1 MHRYAHVNITLGC
14 AVVSSPVL
22 SPVLLGHF
30 AERAGILPSPRKV
43 LDLSDGAGDRAGG
56 ARRERLWELSSNLHC
71 SVIGTCLSTADLRQF
86 FVKLKDPLAK
96 TASEHEIHSL
106 AVAGAG
112 RRDLPGK
119 LLHKLLDKKHE
130 THVRRFSKASTLEE
144 VRVLWRDSVEKGEVP
159 GAYWATLTHPA
170 TDQALAREAFCE
182 VHMLSHLMGQSNRA
196 DIKRLR
202 TLEAELGGRD
212 EKIARQEQRLAQM
225 AAAQAA
231 LAREAV
237 QLRADLR
244 HALEQSHVAPAGPD
258 GEAGEAL
265 RRRLGDEQARSA
277 ALADR
282 LAARDAALG
291 ESARRIAVLE
301 REAEDLCREVEALEG
316 ALASAAEPAAAPD
329 HPLGLSG
336 LRFLYVGGR
345 PKQLDQLRAFADKAG
360 GVLLTHDGGMEET
373 VTLLPG
379 LVSQADIAFFPVD
392 CVSHLASSQVKRLCR
407 EAGKPFIPLRTSG
420 LASFAAALDAL
431 AAQGAVAAQ

>member
-1 MHRYAHVNITLGC
+1 MVT
-14 AVVSSPVL
+14 SPVL

-30 AERAGILPSPRKV
+30 AERAGILPSSRRA
-43 LDLSDGAGDRAGG
+43 LDLSAGADRAGG

-86 FVKLKDPLAK
+86 FGKLKDPLAK

-130 THVRRFSKASTLEE
+130 AQVRRFSKAQALDE
-144 VRVLWRDSVEKGEVP
+144 VRALWRESVAKGEVP
-159 GAYWATLTHPA
+159 GAYWATLTHPLS
-170 TDQALAREAFCE
+170 DQALAREAFCE
-182 VHMLSHLMGQSNRA
+182 VHMLSHLMGMSNRA

-202 TLEAELGGRD
+202 ALEAELGARD
-212 EKIARQEQRLAQM
+212 EKIARQEARLSQM
-225 AAAQAA
+225 ATAQAA
-231 LAREAV
+231 LGRETA
-237 QLRADLR
+237 QLKADLR
-244 HALEQSHVAPAGPD
+244 HALEQAAASAPAPD
-258 GEAGEAL
+258 GEAIEAL

-277 ALADR
+277 ALAER
-282 LAARDAALG
+282 LAARDAALDAG
-291 ESARRIAVLE
+291 ARRIAALE
-301 REAEDLCREVEALEG
+301 RAAQDLRREVEALESALPSTASS
-316 ALASAAEPAAAPD
+316 ALAEEGPR
-329 HPLGLSG
+329 GLDG
-336 LRFLYVGGR
+336 RRLLYVGGR
-345 PKQLDQLRAFADKAG
+345 PRQLDQLRAFAARAG
-360 GVLLTHDGGMEET
+360 SVLLTHDGGMEET

-420 LASFAAALDAL
+420 LAPFAAALEAL

>member
-1 MHRYAHVNITLGC
+1 MVA
-14 AVVSSPVL
+14 SPVL
-22 SPVLLGHF
+22 SPVLMGHF
-30 AERAGILPSPRKV
+30 AARAGILPSSRKA
-43 LDLSDGAGDRAGG
+43 LDLADGAP
-56 ARRERLWELSSNLHC
+56 RRERLWELSSNLHC

-86 FVKLKDPLAK
+86 FAKLKDPLAR

-119 LLHKLLDKKHE
+119 LLQKLLDKKHE
-130 THVRRFSKASTLEE
+130 AQLRRFSRAASLEE
-144 VRVLWRDSVEKGEVP
+144 VRALWRDSLEKGEVP
-159 GAYWATLTHPA
+159 GAYWATLTHPL

-202 TLEAELGGRD
+202 TLEAELGARD
-212 EKIARQEQRLAQM
+212 EKIARQEQRLSQM
-225 AAAQAA
+225 AASQAA
-231 LAREAV
+231 LAREAA
-237 QLRADLR
+237 QLKADLR
-244 HALEQSHVAPAGPD
+244 HALEQGTGVAAPVAD
-258 GEAGEAL
+258 GEAVAAL

-277 ALADR
+277 ALAER
-282 LAARDAALG
+282 LAARDAVLS
-291 ESARRIAVLE
+291 ENARRIAALE
-301 REAEDLCREVEALEG
+301 REAQELCREVEALEG
-316 ALASAAEPAAAPD
+316 TLACAAEPAAAEPEA
-329 HPLGLSG
+329 PRGLAG

-407 EAGKPFIPLRTSG
+407 DAGKPFIPLRTSG

-431 AAQGAVAAQ
+431 AAQGAEAAQ